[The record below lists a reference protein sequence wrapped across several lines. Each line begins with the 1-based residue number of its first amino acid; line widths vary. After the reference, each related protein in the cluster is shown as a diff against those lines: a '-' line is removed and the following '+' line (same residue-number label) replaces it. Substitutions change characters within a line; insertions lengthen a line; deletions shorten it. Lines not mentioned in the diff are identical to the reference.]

1 MDKYDKNSDGPITP
15 DEIDRQRAIIE
26 IELGEEKARTQKRMA
41 WVALYGILGVTCYLF
56 TPYISD
62 SRVAA
67 IADLLGLFY
76 ISLAGIVAAYFGVQA
91 WVATHKKETTRS
103 KYDYLKY
110 DRGDD

>member
-1 MDKYDKNSDGPITP
+1 MNKYDKNKDGVITQ
-15 DEIDRQRAIIE
+15 EELEKQRAIVE

-41 WVALYGILGVTCYLF
+41 WVALYGIIGVTCYLF

-91 WVATHKKETTRS
+91 WVQTHKKESARS